1 MQDALVVDEFM
12 AGTADMIDDFVAPP
26 LNQGRANPRRQV
38 VEHFVPGDSLPFALA
53 AFTSAHE
60 WIENALG
67 IVDLVKGRRTF
78 GAVPSAAAR
87 MRGIA
92 LEFADA
98 AGFFID
104 VREQSAGG
112 FAIETDRRD

>member
-1 MQDALVVDEFM
+1 MQDALVGDEFM
-12 AGTADMIDDFVAPP
+12 AGTTHMIDDFVAPP
-26 LNQGRANPRRQV
+26 LNQSRANPRSKV
-38 VEHFVPGDSLPFALA
+38 VEHLVPGDSLPFALA
-53 AFTSAHE
+53 AFPGALE
-60 WIENALG
+60 WIENTLG
-67 IVDLVKGRRTF
+67 IVDLVEGRRAF
-78 GAVPSAAAR
+78 SAIASAAAR

-98 AGFFID
+98 AGLFID